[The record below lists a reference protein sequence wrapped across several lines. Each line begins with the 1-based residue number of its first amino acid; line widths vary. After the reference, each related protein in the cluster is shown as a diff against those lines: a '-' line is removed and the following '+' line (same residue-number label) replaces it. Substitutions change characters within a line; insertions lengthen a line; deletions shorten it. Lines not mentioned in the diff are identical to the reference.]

1 MKKFLLLIPAG
12 LLAATGIFWITTDK
26 NHSSTQNIP
35 SIEALPHGSQELF
48 TDAQHSLR
56 QIVRHGDETAI
67 MRLNASLNAI
77 TDELSERQKQGYA
90 LKDTKILISHYK
102 DDSALLINKFA
113 PHFKELRQYDQFEQT
128 HEKRFLISIEQIG
141 LYELKT
147 SYETLNKLRTDYIKE
162 PSDQTKIAYEEQ
174 SDKIKQIITELYL
187 DTAIDKPLFDYLK
200 NHQRYFET
208 IDTAYNDIGFDHIQ
222 RLRANGY
229 AIKTELQLLPTI

>member
-1 MKKFLLLIPAG
+1 MKKFLLFIPIG
-12 LLAATGIFWITTDK
+12 LLAATGIFWVSTDK
-26 NHSSTQNIP
+26 NLSSTQNTP
-35 SIEALPHGSQELF
+35 SIEARPHGSQELF

-67 MRLNASLNAI
+67 KRLNTSLDAI
-77 TDELSERQKQGYA
+77 TNELSERQKQGYA
-90 LKDTKILISHYK
+90 LKDTKMMITHYK

-128 HEKRFLISIEQIG
+128 HEKSFQISIEQIG

-147 SYETLNKLRTDYIKE
+147 SYAELNKLRTDYIKE
-162 PSDQTKIAYEEQ
+162 PSEQTKIAYEKQ
-174 SDKIKQIITELYL
+174 SDKVKQIITELYL

-200 NHQRYFET
+200 NHQLYFET
-208 IDTAYNDIGFDHIQ
+208 IDAAYNDIGFEHIQ
-222 RLRANGY
+222 RLRTTGY